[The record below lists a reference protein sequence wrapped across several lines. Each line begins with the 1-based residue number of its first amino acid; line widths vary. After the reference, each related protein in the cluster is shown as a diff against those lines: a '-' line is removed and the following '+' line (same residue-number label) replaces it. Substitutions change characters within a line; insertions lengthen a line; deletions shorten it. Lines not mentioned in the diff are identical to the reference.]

1 MQNILQNVEAEQALL
16 GCILVEG
23 DLIKELSLQPE
34 HFSETRHQVIF
45 KAMREVQKLGK
56 SIDMVTTVTKLGD
69 SVEQV
74 GGLQYLTDLGSAVA
88 TTANFLAYQTLIYE
102 AYRLREMKKI
112 AIEFANT
119 PTDDGITEL
128 YKRAMELQEIGIEKT
143 RTKQDVLMEIYND
156 MHEEKEDIT
165 GIPSGLQDLDA
176 MTGGWQNGDLIILA
190 ARPSMGKTAFA
201 LGLGK
206 ANCENNSGVTDIFS
220 LEMPNK
226 QLTHRLLSNLGNI
239 EGSKWKNPRKFFSD
253 RDYENATKAIGEY
266 EKWNINIHD
275 KPAQTLA
282 DIRSK
287 IRKTKK
293 ENTGNKKH
301 LVVIDYLQLI
311 KSIGKFER
319 RDLEVGSITA
329 ELKEMARTFEIPIIL
344 LSQLSR
350 AVEQRQDKRPMMSD
364 LRESGSI
371 EQDADIVMFLY
382 RDDYYNKNS
391 ELKNIIEIDLAKQ
404 RNGPTGIIQASF
416 IKEYGRFLNLSRQM
430 DVGLV
435 G

>member
-16 GCILVEG
+16 GCILVES

-45 KAMREVQKLGK
+45 KAMREVEKLGK
-56 SIDMVTTVTKLGD
+56 SVDMVTTVTKLGD

-88 TTANFLAYQTLIYE
+88 STANFLAYQTLIYE

-165 GIPSGLQDLDA
+165 GINTGLIDLNA
-176 MTGGWQNGDLIILA
+176 MTGGWQDGDLIVLA

-201 LGLGK
+201 LNMGK
-206 ANCENNSGVTDIFS
+206 ANCEKGGVSDIFS
-220 LEMPNK
+220 LEMPDK

-275 KPAQTLA
+275 QPAQTLA

-287 IRKTKK
+287 IRETKK
-293 ENTGNKKH
+293 ENPDNKKH
-301 LVVIDYLQLI
+301 LVIIDYLQLI
-311 KSIGKFER
+311 RAIGKYER

-329 ELKEMARTFEIPIIL
+329 ELKEMARAFKIPIIL

-371 EQDADIVMFLY
+371 EQDADVVMFLY

-404 RNGPTGIIQASF
+404 RNGPTGMIQASF
-416 IKEYGRFLNLSRQM
+416 IKEYGRFINLSRQM
-430 DVGLV
+430 DAGLV

>member
-16 GCILVEG
+16 GCILVES

-45 KAMREVQKLGK
+45 KAMREVEKLGK
-56 SIDMVTTVTKLGD
+56 SVDMVTTVTKLGD

-88 TTANFLAYQTLIYE
+88 STANFLAYQTLIYD
-102 AYRLREMKKI
+102 AYRLREMKKT

-119 PTDDGITEL
+119 PTDDGVTEL

-165 GIPSGLQDLDA
+165 GINTGLIDLNA
-176 MTGGWQNGDLIILA
+176 MTGGWQDGDLIVLA

-201 LGLGK
+201 LHMGK
-206 ANCENNSGVTDIFS
+206 SNCEKGGVTDIFS
-220 LEMPNK
+220 LEMADK

-253 RDYENATKAIGEY
+253 HDYENATKAIGEY

-275 KPAQTLA
+275 QPAQTLA

-293 ENTGNKKH
+293 ENPDNQKH
-301 LVVIDYLQLI
+301 LVIIDYLQLI
-311 KSIGKFER
+311 RAIGKYER

-329 ELKEMARTFEIPIIL
+329 ELKEMARAFKIPIIL

-371 EQDADIVMFLY
+371 EQDADVVMFLY

-404 RNGPTGIIQASF
+404 RNGPTGMIQASF
-416 IKEYGRFLNLSRQM
+416 IKEYGRFINLSRQM
-430 DVGLV
+430 DAGLV

>member
-16 GCILVEG
+16 GCVLVES

-45 KAMREVQKLGK
+45 KAMREVEKLGK
-56 SIDMVTTVTKLGD
+56 SVDMVTTVTKLGD

-88 TTANFLAYQTLIYE
+88 STANFLAYQTLIYE

-165 GIPSGLQDLDA
+165 GINTGLIDLNA
-176 MTGGWQNGDLIILA
+176 MTGGWQDGDLIVLA

-201 LGLGK
+201 LNMGK
-206 ANCENNSGVTDIFS
+206 ANCEKGGVSDIFS
-220 LEMPNK
+220 LEMPDK

-275 KPAQTLA
+275 QPAQTLA

-287 IRKTKK
+287 IRETKK
-293 ENTGNKKH
+293 ENPDNKKH
-301 LVVIDYLQLI
+301 LVIIDYLQLI
-311 KSIGKFER
+311 RAIGKYER

-329 ELKEMARTFEIPIIL
+329 ELKEMARAFKIPIIL

-371 EQDADIVMFLY
+371 EQDADVVMFLY

-404 RNGPTGIIQASF
+404 RNGPTGMIQASF
-416 IKEYGRFLNLSRQM
+416 IKEYGRFINLARQM
-430 DVGLV
+430 DTGLV

>member
-1 MQNILQNVEAEQALL
+1 
-16 GCILVEG
+16 
-23 DLIKELSLQPE
+23 
-34 HFSETRHQVIF
+34 F
-45 KAMREVQKLGK
+45 KAMREVEKLGK
-56 SIDMVTTVTKLGD
+56 SVDMVTTVTKLGD

-88 TTANFLAYQTLIYE
+88 STANFLAYQTLIYE

-165 GIPSGLQDLDA
+165 GINTGLIDLNA
-176 MTGGWQNGDLIILA
+176 MTGGWQDGDLIVLA

-201 LGLGK
+201 LHMGK
-206 ANCENNSGVTDIFS
+206 SNCEKGGVTDIFS
-220 LEMPNK
+220 LEMPDK

-253 RDYENATKAIGEY
+253 HDYGNATKAIGEY
-266 EKWNINIHD
+266 EKWDINIHD
-275 KPAQTLA
+275 QPAQTLA

-287 IRKTKK
+287 IRETKK
-293 ENTGNKKH
+293 ENPDNKKH
-301 LVVIDYLQLI
+301 LVIIDYLQLI
-311 KSIGKFER
+311 RAIGKYER

-329 ELKEMARTFEIPIIL
+329 ELKEMARAFKIPIIL

-371 EQDADIVMFLY
+371 EQDADVVMFLY

-404 RNGPTGIIQASF
+404 RNGPTGMIQASF
-416 IKEYGRFLNLSRQM
+416 IKEYGRFINLSRQM
-430 DVGLV
+430 DAGLV

>member
-45 KAMREVQKLGK
+45 KAMREVEKLGK
-56 SIDMVTTVTKLGD
+56 SVDMVTTVTKLGD

-88 TTANFLAYQTLIYE
+88 STANFLAYQTLIYE

-165 GIPSGLQDLDA
+165 GINTGLIDLNA
-176 MTGGWQNGDLIILA
+176 MTGGWQDGDLIVLA

-201 LGLGK
+201 LNMGK
-206 ANCENNSGVTDIFS
+206 ANCEKGGVSDIFS
-220 LEMPNK
+220 LEMPDK

-275 KPAQTLA
+275 QPAQTLA

-287 IRKTKK
+287 IRETKK
-293 ENTGNKKH
+293 ENPDNKKH
-301 LVVIDYLQLI
+301 LVIIDYLQLI
-311 KSIGKFER
+311 RAIGKYER

-329 ELKEMARTFEIPIIL
+329 ELKEMARAFKIPIIL

-371 EQDADIVMFLY
+371 EQDADVVMFLY

-404 RNGPTGIIQASF
+404 RNGPTGIIQACF
-416 IKEYGRFLNLSRQM
+416 IKEYGRFINLARQM
-430 DVGLV
+430 DAGLV

>member
-45 KAMREVQKLGK
+45 RAMREVQKLGK
-56 SIDMVTTVTKLGD
+56 SVDMVTAVTKLGD

-102 AYRLREMKKI
+102 AYRLREMKKN

-143 RTKQDVLMEIYND
+143 RTKQDALMEIYND

-165 GIPSGLQDLDA
+165 GINTGLIDLNA
-176 MTGGWQNGDLIILA
+176 MTGGWQDGDLIVLA

-201 LGLGK
+201 LHMGK
-206 ANCENNSGVTDIFS
+206 SNCEKGGVTDIFS
-220 LEMPNK
+220 LEMPDK

-275 KPAQTLA
+275 QPAQTLA

-293 ENTGNKKH
+293 ENPDNQKH
-301 LVVIDYLQLI
+301 LVIIDYLQLI
-311 KSIGKFER
+311 RAIGKYER

-329 ELKEMARTFEIPIIL
+329 ELKEMARAFKIPIIL

-371 EQDADIVMFLY
+371 EQDADVVMFLY

-404 RNGPTGIIQASF
+404 RNGPTGMIQASF
-416 IKEYGRFLNLSRQM
+416 IKEYGRFINLARQM
-430 DVGLV
+430 DASLV

>member
-16 GCILVEG
+16 GCILVES

-45 KAMREVQKLGK
+45 KAMREVEKLGK
-56 SIDMVTTVTKLGD
+56 SVDMVTTVTKLGD

-88 TTANFLAYQTLIYE
+88 STANFLAYQTLIYD
-102 AYRLREMKKI
+102 AYRLREMKKT

-119 PTDDGITEL
+119 PSDDGITEL
-128 YKRAMELQEIGIEKT
+128 YKRAMDLQEIGIEKT

-165 GIPSGLQDLDA
+165 GINTGLIDLNA
-176 MTGGWQNGDLIILA
+176 MTGGWQNDDLIVLA

-201 LGLGK
+201 LHMGK
-206 ANCENNSGVTDIFS
+206 SNCEKGGVTDIFS
-220 LEMPNK
+220 LEMPDK

-266 EKWNINIHD
+266 ESWNINIHD
-275 KPAQTLA
+275 QPAQTLA

-293 ENTGNKKH
+293 ENPDNKKH
-301 LVVIDYLQLI
+301 LVIIDYLQLI
-311 KSIGKFER
+311 RAIGKYER

-329 ELKEMARTFEIPIIL
+329 DLKEMARAFKIPIIL

-371 EQDADIVMFLY
+371 EQDADVVMFLY

-404 RNGPTGIIQASF
+404 RNGPTGMIQASF
-416 IKEYGRFLNLSRQM
+416 IKEYGRFINLARQM
-430 DVGLV
+430 DTGLV

>member
-56 SIDMVTTVTKLGD
+56 SVDMVTTVTKLGD

-371 EQDADIVMFLY
+371 EQDADVVMFLY

-430 DVGLV
+430 DAGLV

>member
-16 GCILVEG
+16 GSILVES

-45 KAMREVQKLGK
+45 KAMREVEKLGK
-56 SIDMVTTVTKLGD
+56 SVDMVTTVTKLGD

-88 TTANFLAYQTLIYE
+88 STANFLAYQTLIYD
-102 AYRLREMKKI
+102 AYRLREMKKT

-119 PTDDGITEL
+119 PTDDGVTEL

-165 GIPSGLQDLDA
+165 GINTGLVDLNA
-176 MTGGWQNGDLIILA
+176 MTGGWQNDDLIVLA

-201 LGLGK
+201 LHMGK
-206 ANCENNSGVTDIFS
+206 SNCEKGGVTDIFS
-220 LEMPNK
+220 LEMPDK

-275 KPAQTLA
+275 QPAQTLA

-293 ENTGNKKH
+293 ENPDNKKH
-301 LVVIDYLQLI
+301 LVIIDYLQLI
-311 KSIGKFER
+311 RAIGKYER

-329 ELKEMARTFEIPIIL
+329 DLKEMARAFKIPIIL

-371 EQDADIVMFLY
+371 EQDADVVMFLY

-404 RNGPTGIIQASF
+404 RNGPTGMIQASF
-416 IKEYGRFLNLSRQM
+416 IKEYGRFINLARQM
-430 DVGLV
+430 DASLV

>member
-56 SIDMVTTVTKLGD
+56 SVDMVTTVTKLGD

-74 GGLQYLTDLGSAVA
+74 GGIQYLTDLGSAVA
-88 TTANFLAYQTLIYE
+88 STANFLAYQTLIYD
-102 AYRLREMKKI
+102 AYRLREMKKN

-128 YKRAMELQEIGIEKT
+128 YKRAMELQEIGIEKA

-165 GIPSGLQDLDA
+165 GINTGLIDLNA
-176 MTGGWQNGDLIILA
+176 MTGGWQDGDLIVLA

-201 LGLGK
+201 LHMGK
-206 ANCENNSGVTDIFS
+206 SNCEKGGVTDIFL
-220 LEMPNK
+220 LEMPDK

-253 RDYENATKAIGEY
+253 HDYENATKAIGEY

-275 KPAQTLA
+275 QPAQTLA
-282 DIRSK
+282 DIRST

-293 ENTGNKKH
+293 ENPDNQKH
-301 LVVIDYLQLI
+301 LVIIDYLQLI
-311 KSIGKFER
+311 RAIGKYER

-329 ELKEMARTFEIPIIL
+329 ELKEMARAFKIPIIL

-371 EQDADIVMFLY
+371 EQDADVVMFLY
-382 RDDYYNKNS
+382 RDDYYDKNS

-404 RNGPTGIIQASF
+404 RNGPTGMIQASF
-416 IKEYGRFLNLSRQM
+416 IKEYGRFINLARQM
-430 DVGLV
+430 DASLV

>member
-56 SIDMVTTVTKLGD
+56 SVDMVTTVTKLGD

-74 GGLQYLTDLGSAVA
+74 GGIQYLTDLGSAVA
-88 TTANFLAYQTLIYE
+88 STANFLAYQTLIYD
-102 AYRLREMKKI
+102 AYRLREMKKN

-128 YKRAMELQEIGIEKT
+128 YKRAMELQEIGIEKA

-165 GIPSGLQDLDA
+165 GINTGLIDLNA
-176 MTGGWQNGDLIILA
+176 MTGGWQDGDLIVLA

-201 LGLGK
+201 LHMGK
-206 ANCENNSGVTDIFS
+206 SNCEKGGVTDIFS
-220 LEMPNK
+220 LEMPDK

-253 RDYENATKAIGEY
+253 HDYENATKAIGEY

-275 KPAQTLA
+275 QPAQTLA
-282 DIRSK
+282 DIRST

-293 ENTGNKKH
+293 ENPDNQKH
-301 LVVIDYLQLI
+301 LVIIDYLQLI
-311 KSIGKFER
+311 RAIGKYER

-329 ELKEMARTFEIPIIL
+329 ELKEMARAFKIPIIL

-371 EQDADIVMFLY
+371 EQDADVVMFLY
-382 RDDYYNKNS
+382 RDDYYDKNS

-404 RNGPTGIIQASF
+404 RNGPTGMIQASF
-416 IKEYGRFLNLSRQM
+416 IKEYGRFINLARQM
-430 DVGLV
+430 DASLV

>member
-1 MQNILQNVEAEQALL
+1 MQNILQNVEAEKALL
-16 GCILVEG
+16 GCILVES

-45 KAMREVQKLGK
+45 KAMREVEKLGN
-56 SIDMVTTVTKLGD
+56 SVDMVTTVTKLGD

-88 TTANFLAYQTLIYE
+88 STANFLAYQTLIYD
-102 AYRLREMKKI
+102 AYRLREMKKT

-156 MHEEKEDIT
+156 IHEEKEDIT
-165 GIPSGLQDLDA
+165 GINTGLIDLNA
-176 MTGGWQNGDLIILA
+176 MTGGWQNDDLIVLA

-201 LGLGK
+201 LHMGK
-206 ANCENNSGVTDIFS
+206 SNCEKGGVTDIFS
-220 LEMPNK
+220 LEMPDK

-275 KPAQTLA
+275 QPAQSLA

-293 ENTGNKKH
+293 ENPDNKKH
-301 LVVIDYLQLI
+301 LVIIDYLQLI
-311 KSIGKFER
+311 KAIGKYER

-329 ELKEMARTFEIPIIL
+329 DLKKMARAFKIPIIL

-371 EQDADIVMFLY
+371 EQDADVVMFLY

-404 RNGPTGIIQASF
+404 RNGPTGMIQASF
-416 IKEYGRFLNLSRQM
+416 IKEYGRFINLSRQM
-430 DVGLV
+430 DAGLV

>member
-56 SIDMVTTVTKLGD
+56 SVDMVTTVTKLGD

-74 GGLQYLTDLGSAVA
+74 GGIQYLTDLGSAVA
-88 TTANFLAYQTLIYE
+88 STANFLAYQTLIYD
-102 AYRLREMKKI
+102 AYRLREMKKN

-128 YKRAMELQEIGIEKT
+128 YKRAMELQEIGIEKA

-165 GIPSGLQDLDA
+165 GINTGLIDLNA
-176 MTGGWQNGDLIILA
+176 MTGGWQDGDLIVLA

-201 LGLGK
+201 LHMGK
-206 ANCENNSGVTDIFS
+206 SNCEKGGVTDIFS
-220 LEMPNK
+220 LEMPDK

-253 RDYENATKAIGEY
+253 HDYENATKAIGEY

-275 KPAQTLA
+275 QPAQTLA

-293 ENTGNKKH
+293 ENPDNQKH
-301 LVVIDYLQLI
+301 LVIIDYLQLI
-311 KSIGKFER
+311 RAIGKYER

-329 ELKEMARTFEIPIIL
+329 ELKEMARAFKIPIIL

-371 EQDADIVMFLY
+371 EQDADVVMFLY
-382 RDDYYNKNS
+382 RDDYYDKNS

-404 RNGPTGIIQASF
+404 RNGPTGMIQASF
-416 IKEYGRFLNLSRQM
+416 IKEYGRFINLARQM
-430 DVGLV
+430 DASLV

>member
-16 GCILVEG
+16 GCILVES

-45 KAMREVQKLGK
+45 KAMREVEKLGK
-56 SIDMVTTVTKLGD
+56 SVDMVTTVTKLGD

-74 GGLQYLTDLGSAVA
+74 GSLQYLTDLGSAVA
-88 TTANFLAYQTLIYE
+88 STANFLAYQTLIYE

-128 YKRAMELQEIGIEKT
+128 YKRAMELQEIGIEKA

-165 GIPSGLQDLDA
+165 GINTGLIDLNA
-176 MTGGWQNGDLIILA
+176 MTGGWQDGDLIVLA

-201 LGLGK
+201 LHMGK
-206 ANCENNSGVTDIFS
+206 SNCEKGGVTDIFS
-220 LEMPNK
+220 LEMPDK
-226 QLTHRLLSNLGNI
+226 QLTHRLISNLGNI

-253 RDYENATKAIGEY
+253 HDYENATKAIGEY

-275 KPAQTLA
+275 QPAQTLA

-293 ENTGNKKH
+293 ENPDNQKH
-301 LVVIDYLQLI
+301 LVIIDYLQLI
-311 KSIGKFER
+311 RAIGKYER

-329 ELKEMARTFEIPIIL
+329 ELKEMARAFKIPIIL

-371 EQDADIVMFLY
+371 EQDADVVMFLY
-382 RDDYYNKNS
+382 RDDYYDKNS

-404 RNGPTGIIQASF
+404 RNGPTGMIQASF
-416 IKEYGRFLNLSRQM
+416 IKEYGRFINLARQM
-430 DVGLV
+430 DASLV

>member
-1 MQNILQNVEAEQALL
+1 MVNGNRLTKKRQTLMYQGFAFLHLKHLRRDSNGWQD
-16 GCILVEG
+16 G
-23 DLIKELSLQPE
+23 DLI
-34 HFSETRHQVIF
+34 V
-45 KAMREVQKLGK
+45 
-56 SIDMVTTVTKLGD
+56 
-69 SVEQV
+69 
-74 GGLQYLTDLGSAVA
+74 
-88 TTANFLAYQTLIYE
+88 
-102 AYRLREMKKI
+102 
-112 AIEFANT
+112 
-119 PTDDGITEL
+119 
-128 YKRAMELQEIGIEKT
+128 
-143 RTKQDVLMEIYND
+143 
-156 MHEEKEDIT
+156 
-165 GIPSGLQDLDA
+165 
-176 MTGGWQNGDLIILA
+176 LA

-201 LGLGK
+201 LHMGK
-206 ANCENNSGVTDIFS
+206 SNCEKGGVTDIFS
-220 LEMPNK
+220 LEMPDK

-253 RDYENATKAIGEY
+253 HDYRNATKAIGEY

-275 KPAQTLA
+275 QPAQTLA

-293 ENTGNKKH
+293 ENPDNKKH
-301 LVVIDYLQLI
+301 LVIIDYLQLI
-311 KSIGKFER
+311 RAIGKYER

-329 ELKEMARTFEIPIIL
+329 ELKEMARAFKIPIIL

-371 EQDADIVMFLY
+371 EQDADVVMFLY

-416 IKEYGRFLNLSRQM
+416 IKEYGRFINLARQM
-430 DVGLV
+430 DAGLV

>member
-16 GCILVEG
+16 GCILVES

-45 KAMREVQKLGK
+45 KAMRQVEKLGK
-56 SIDMVTTVTKLGD
+56 SVDMVTTVTKLGD

-88 TTANFLAYQTLIYE
+88 STANFLAYQTLIYD
-102 AYRLREMKKI
+102 AYRLREMKKT

-119 PTDDGITEL
+119 PTDDGVTEL

-165 GIPSGLQDLDA
+165 GINTGLIDLNA
-176 MTGGWQNGDLIILA
+176 MTGGWQDGDLIVLA

-201 LGLGK
+201 LHMGK
-206 ANCENNSGVTDIFS
+206 SNCEKGGVTDIFS
-220 LEMPNK
+220 LEMPDK

-253 RDYENATKAIGEY
+253 HDYENATKAIGEY

-275 KPAQTLA
+275 QPAQTLA

-293 ENTGNKKH
+293 ENPDNQKH
-301 LVVIDYLQLI
+301 LVIIDYLQLI
-311 KSIGKFER
+311 RAIGKYER

-329 ELKEMARTFEIPIIL
+329 ELKEMARAFKIPIIL

-371 EQDADIVMFLY
+371 EQDADVVMFLY

-404 RNGPTGIIQASF
+404 RNGPTGMIQASF
-416 IKEYGRFLNLSRQM
+416 IKEYGRFINLARQM
-430 DVGLV
+430 DASLV

>member
-16 GCILVEG
+16 GCILVES

-45 KAMREVQKLGK
+45 KAMREVEKLGK
-56 SIDMVTTVTKLGD
+56 SVDMVTTVTKLGD

-88 TTANFLAYQTLIYE
+88 TTANFLAYQTLIYD

-112 AIEFANT
+112 AIEFANS

-165 GIPSGLQDLDA
+165 GINTGLIDLNA
-176 MTGGWQNGDLIILA
+176 MTGGWQDGDLIVLA

-201 LGLGK
+201 LHMGK
-206 ANCENNSGVTDIFS
+206 SNCEKGGVTDIFS
-220 LEMPNK
+220 LEMPDK

-253 RDYENATKAIGEY
+253 HDYENATKAIGEY

-275 KPAQTLA
+275 QPAQTLA

-293 ENTGNKKH
+293 ENPDNQKH
-301 LVVIDYLQLI
+301 LVIIDYLQLI
-311 KSIGKFER
+311 RAIGKYER

-329 ELKEMARTFEIPIIL
+329 ELKEMARAFKIPIIL

-371 EQDADIVMFLY
+371 EQDADVVMFLY

-404 RNGPTGIIQASF
+404 RNGPTGMIQASF
-416 IKEYGRFLNLSRQM
+416 IKEYGRFINLSRQM
-430 DVGLV
+430 DAGLV

>member
-56 SIDMVTTVTKLGD
+56 SVDMVTTVTKLGD

-239 EGSKWKNPRKFFSD
+239 EGAKWKNPRKFFSD

-371 EQDADIVMFLY
+371 EQDADVVMFLY

-430 DVGLV
+430 DAGLV

>member
-16 GCILVEG
+16 GCILVES

-56 SIDMVTTVTKLGD
+56 SVDMVTTVTKLGD

-74 GGLQYLTDLGSAVA
+74 GGIQYLTDLGSAVA
-88 TTANFLAYQTLIYE
+88 STANFLAYQTLIYD
-102 AYRLREMKKI
+102 AYRLREMKKD

-128 YKRAMELQEIGIEKT
+128 YKRAMELQEIGIEKA

-165 GIPSGLQDLDA
+165 GINTGLIDLNA
-176 MTGGWQNGDLIILA
+176 MTGGWQDGDLIVLA

-201 LGLGK
+201 LHMGK
-206 ANCENNSGVTDIFS
+206 SNCEKGGVTDIFS
-220 LEMPNK
+220 LEMPDK

-275 KPAQTLA
+275 QPAQSLA

-293 ENTGNKKH
+293 ENPDNKKH
-301 LVVIDYLQLI
+301 LVIIDYLQLI
-311 KSIGKFER
+311 RAIGKYER

-329 ELKEMARTFEIPIIL
+329 DLKKMARAFKIPIIL

-371 EQDADIVMFLY
+371 EQDADVVMFLY

-404 RNGPTGIIQASF
+404 RNGPTGMIQASF
-416 IKEYGRFLNLSRQM
+416 IKEYGRFINLSRQM
-430 DVGLV
+430 DAGLV

>member
-16 GCILVEG
+16 GCILVES

-45 KAMREVQKLGK
+45 KAMREVEKLGK
-56 SIDMVTTVTKLGD
+56 SVDIVTTVTKLGD

-88 TTANFLAYQTLIYE
+88 STANFLAYQTLIYD
-102 AYRLREMKKI
+102 AYRLREMKKT

-165 GIPSGLQDLDA
+165 GINTGLIDLNA
-176 MTGGWQNGDLIILA
+176 MTGGWQNDDLIVLA

-201 LGLGK
+201 LHMGK
-206 ANCENNSGVTDIFS
+206 SNCEKGGVTDIFS
-220 LEMPNK
+220 LEMPDK

-275 KPAQTLA
+275 QPAQSLA

-293 ENTGNKKH
+293 ENPDNKKH
-301 LVVIDYLQLI
+301 LVIIDYLQLI
-311 KSIGKFER
+311 RAIGKYER

-329 ELKEMARTFEIPIIL
+329 DLKKMARAFKIPIIL

-371 EQDADIVMFLY
+371 EQDADVVMFLY

-404 RNGPTGIIQASF
+404 RNGPTGMIQASF
-416 IKEYGRFLNLSRQM
+416 IKEYGRFINLSRQM
-430 DVGLV
+430 DAGLV

>member
-56 SIDMVTTVTKLGD
+56 SVDMVTTVTKLGD

-74 GGLQYLTDLGSAVA
+74 DGLQYLTDLGSAVA
-88 TTANFLAYQTLIYE
+88 STANFLAYQTLIYD
-102 AYRLREMKKI
+102 AYRLREMKKT

-128 YKRAMELQEIGIEKT
+128 YKRAMELQEIGIEET

-165 GIPSGLQDLDA
+165 GINTGLIDLNA
-176 MTGGWQNGDLIILA
+176 MTGGWQDGDLIVLA

-201 LGLGK
+201 LHMGK
-206 ANCENNSGVTDIFS
+206 SNCEKGGVTDIFS
-220 LEMPNK
+220 LEMPDK

-253 RDYENATKAIGEY
+253 HDYENATKAIGEY

-275 KPAQTLA
+275 QPAQTLA

-293 ENTGNKKH
+293 ENPDNQKH
-301 LVVIDYLQLI
+301 LVIIDYLQLI
-311 KSIGKFER
+311 RVIGKYER

-329 ELKEMARTFEIPIIL
+329 ELKEMARAFKIPIIL

-371 EQDADIVMFLY
+371 EQDADVVMFLY

-404 RNGPTGIIQASF
+404 RNGPTGMIQASF
-416 IKEYGRFLNLSRQM
+416 IKEYGRFINLARQM
-430 DVGLV
+430 DASLV

>member
-16 GCILVEG
+16 GCILVES

-45 KAMREVQKLGK
+45 KAMREVEKLGK
-56 SIDMVTTVTKLGD
+56 SVDMVTTVTKLGD

-88 TTANFLAYQTLIYE
+88 STANFLAYQTLIYD
-102 AYRLREMKKI
+102 AYRLREMKKT

-119 PTDDGITEL
+119 PTDDGVTEL

-165 GIPSGLQDLDA
+165 GINTGLVDLNA
-176 MTGGWQNGDLIILA
+176 MTGGWQNDDLIVLA

-201 LGLGK
+201 LHMGK
-206 ANCENNSGVTDIFS
+206 SNCEKGGVTDIFS
-220 LEMPNK
+220 LEMPDK

-275 KPAQTLA
+275 QPAQTLA

-293 ENTGNKKH
+293 ENPDNKKH
-301 LVVIDYLQLI
+301 LVIIDYLQLI
-311 KSIGKFER
+311 RAIGKYER

-329 ELKEMARTFEIPIIL
+329 DLKEMARAFKIPIIL

-371 EQDADIVMFLY
+371 EQDADVVMFLY

-404 RNGPTGIIQASF
+404 RNGPTGMIQASF
-416 IKEYGRFLNLSRQM
+416 IKEYGRFINLARQM
-430 DVGLV
+430 DASLV

>member
-16 GCILVEG
+16 GCILVES

-34 HFSETRHQVIF
+34 HFSETRNQVIF
-45 KAMREVQKLGK
+45 KAMREVEKLGK
-56 SIDMVTTVTKLGD
+56 SVDMVTTVTKLGD

-88 TTANFLAYQTLIYE
+88 STANFLAYQTLIYE

-165 GIPSGLQDLDA
+165 GINTGLIDLNA
-176 MTGGWQNGDLIILA
+176 MTGGWQDGDLIVLA

-201 LGLGK
+201 LHMGK
-206 ANCENNSGVTDIFS
+206 SNCEKGGVTDIFS
-220 LEMPNK
+220 LEMPDK

-239 EGSKWKNPRKFFSD
+239 EGSKWKNPRNFFSD
-253 RDYENATKAIGEY
+253 RDYENATRAIGEY

-275 KPAQTLA
+275 TPAQTLA

-293 ENTGNKKH
+293 DNPDKKH
-301 LVVIDYLQLI
+301 LVIIDYLQLI

-329 ELKEMARTFEIPIIL
+329 QLKEIARTFQIPIIL

-371 EQDADIVMFLY
+371 EQDADVVMFLY

-404 RNGPTGIIQASF
+404 RNGPTGMIQASF
-416 IKEYGRFLNLSRQM
+416 IKEYGRFINLARQM
-430 DVGLV
+430 EAGLA

>member
-56 SIDMVTTVTKLGD
+56 SVDMVTTVTKLGD

-74 GGLQYLTDLGSAVA
+74 GGIQYLTDLGSAVA
-88 TTANFLAYQTLIYE
+88 STANFLAYQTLIYD
-102 AYRLREMKKI
+102 AYRLREMKKN

-128 YKRAMELQEIGIEKT
+128 YKREMELQEIGIEKA

-165 GIPSGLQDLDA
+165 GINTGLIDLNA
-176 MTGGWQNGDLIILA
+176 MTGGWQDGDLIVLA

-201 LGLGK
+201 LHMGK
-206 ANCENNSGVTDIFS
+206 SNCEKGGVTDIFS
-220 LEMPNK
+220 LEMPDK

-253 RDYENATKAIGEY
+253 HDYENATKAIGEY

-275 KPAQTLA
+275 QPAQTLA

-293 ENTGNKKH
+293 ENPDNQKH
-301 LVVIDYLQLI
+301 LVIIDYLQLI
-311 KSIGKFER
+311 RAIGKYER

-329 ELKEMARTFEIPIIL
+329 ELKEMARAFKIPIIL

-371 EQDADIVMFLY
+371 EQDADVVMFLY
-382 RDDYYNKNS
+382 RDDYYDKNS

-404 RNGPTGIIQASF
+404 RNGPTGMIQASF
-416 IKEYGRFLNLSRQM
+416 IKEYGRFINLARQM
-430 DVGLV
+430 DASLV

>member
-16 GCILVEG
+16 GCILVES

-45 KAMREVQKLGK
+45 KAMREVEKLGK
-56 SIDMVTTVTKLGD
+56 SVDMVTTVTKLGD

-88 TTANFLAYQTLIYE
+88 STANFLAYQTLIYE

-165 GIPSGLQDLDA
+165 GINTGLIDLNA
-176 MTGGWQNGDLIILA
+176 MTGGWQDGDLIVLA

-201 LGLGK
+201 LNMGK
-206 ANCENNSGVTDIFS
+206 ANCEKGGVSDIFS
-220 LEMPNK
+220 LEMPDK

-239 EGSKWKNPRKFFSD
+239 EGSKWKNPPKFFSD

-275 KPAQTLA
+275 QPAQTLA

-287 IRKTKK
+287 IRETKK
-293 ENTGNKKH
+293 ENPDNKKH
-301 LVVIDYLQLI
+301 LVIIDYLQLI
-311 KSIGKFER
+311 RAIGKYER

-329 ELKEMARTFEIPIIL
+329 ELKEMARAFKIPIIL

-371 EQDADIVMFLY
+371 EQDADVVMFLY

-416 IKEYGRFLNLSRQM
+416 IKEYGRFINLAKQM
-430 DVGLV
+430 DAGLV

>member
-16 GCILVEG
+16 GCILVES

-56 SIDMVTTVTKLGD
+56 TVDMVTTVTKLGD

-88 TTANFLAYQTLIYE
+88 STANFLAYQTLIYD
-102 AYRLREMKKI
+102 AYRLREMKKT

-128 YKRAMELQEIGIEKT
+128 HKRAMELQEIGIEKT

-165 GIPSGLQDLDA
+165 GINTGLVDLNA
-176 MTGGWQNGDLIILA
+176 MTGGWQNDDLIVLA

-201 LGLGK
+201 LHMGK
-206 ANCENNSGVTDIFS
+206 SNCEKGGVTDIFS
-220 LEMPNK
+220 LEMPDK

-275 KPAQTLA
+275 QPAQTLA

-293 ENTGNKKH
+293 ENPDNKKH
-301 LVVIDYLQLI
+301 LVIIDYLQLI
-311 KSIGKFER
+311 RAIGKYER

-329 ELKEMARTFEIPIIL
+329 DLKEMARAFKIPIIL

-371 EQDADIVMFLY
+371 EQDADVVMFLY

-404 RNGPTGIIQASF
+404 RNGPTGMIQASF
-416 IKEYGRFLNLSRQM
+416 IKEYGRFINLSRQM
-430 DVGLV
+430 DAGLV

>member
-16 GCILVEG
+16 GCILVES

-45 KAMREVQKLGK
+45 KAMREVEKLGK
-56 SIDMVTTVTKLGD
+56 SVDMVTTVTKLGE

-74 GGLQYLTDLGSAVA
+74 GGLQYLTELGSAVA
-88 TTANFLAYQTLIYE
+88 STANFLAYQTLIYD
-102 AYRLREMKKI
+102 AYRLREMKKT

-165 GIPSGLQDLDA
+165 GINTGLIDLNA
-176 MTGGWQNGDLIILA
+176 MTGGWQNDDLIVLA

-201 LGLGK
+201 LHMGK
-206 ANCENNSGVTDIFS
+206 SNCEKGGVTDIFS
-220 LEMPNK
+220 LEMPDK

-275 KPAQTLA
+275 QPAQSLA

-293 ENTGNKKH
+293 ENPDNKKH
-301 LVVIDYLQLI
+301 LVIIDYLQLI
-311 KSIGKFER
+311 RAIGKYER

-329 ELKEMARTFEIPIIL
+329 DLKKMARAFKIPIIL

-371 EQDADIVMFLY
+371 EQDADVVMFLY

-404 RNGPTGIIQASF
+404 RNGPTGMIQASF
-416 IKEYGRFLNLSRQM
+416 IKEYGRFINLSRQM
-430 DVGLV
+430 DAGLV

>member
-16 GCILVEG
+16 GCILVES

-56 SIDMVTTVTKLGD
+56 SVDMVTTVTKLGD

-88 TTANFLAYQTLIYE
+88 STANFLAYQTLIYD
-102 AYRLREMKKI
+102 AYRLREMKKT

-165 GIPSGLQDLDA
+165 GINTGLIDLNA
-176 MTGGWQNGDLIILA
+176 MTGGWQDGDLIVLA

-201 LGLGK
+201 LHMGK
-206 ANCENNSGVTDIFS
+206 SNCEKGGVTDIFS
-220 LEMPNK
+220 LEMPDK

-253 RDYENATKAIGEY
+253 HDYENATKAIGEY

-275 KPAQTLA
+275 QPAQTLA

-293 ENTGNKKH
+293 ENPDNQKH
-301 LVVIDYLQLI
+301 LVIIDYLQLI
-311 KSIGKFER
+311 RAIGKYER

-329 ELKEMARTFEIPIIL
+329 ELKEMARAFKIPIIL

-371 EQDADIVMFLY
+371 EQDADVVMFLY

-404 RNGPTGIIQASF
+404 RNGPTGMIQASF
-416 IKEYGRFLNLSRQM
+416 IKEYGRFINLARQM
-430 DVGLV
+430 DASLV

>member
-16 GCILVEG
+16 GCILVES

-45 KAMREVQKLGK
+45 KAMREVEKLGK
-56 SIDMVTTVTKLGD
+56 SVDMVTTVTKLGD

-88 TTANFLAYQTLIYE
+88 STANFLAYQTLIYD
-102 AYRLREMKKI
+102 AYRLREMKKN
-112 AIEFANT
+112 AIKFANT

-165 GIPSGLQDLDA
+165 GINTGLIDLNA
-176 MTGGWQNGDLIILA
+176 MTGGWQDGDLIVLA

-201 LGLGK
+201 LHMGK
-206 ANCENNSGVTDIFS
+206 SNCEKGGVTDIFS
-220 LEMPNK
+220 LEMPDK

-253 RDYENATKAIGEY
+253 HDYENATKAIGEY

-275 KPAQTLA
+275 QPAQTLA

-293 ENTGNKKH
+293 ENSDNKKH
-301 LVVIDYLQLI
+301 LVIIDYLQLI
-311 KSIGKFER
+311 RAIGKYER

-329 ELKEMARTFEIPIIL
+329 ELKEMARAFKIPIIL

-371 EQDADIVMFLY
+371 EQDADVVMFLY

-404 RNGPTGIIQASF
+404 RNGPTGMIQASF
-416 IKEYGRFLNLSRQM
+416 IKEYGRFINLARQM
-430 DVGLV
+430 DASLV

>member
-16 GCILVEG
+16 GCILVES

-45 KAMREVQKLGK
+45 KAMREVEKLGK
-56 SIDMVTTVTKLGD
+56 SVDMVTTVTKLGD

-88 TTANFLAYQTLIYE
+88 STANFLAYQTLIYD
-102 AYRLREMKKI
+102 AYRLREMKKT

-165 GIPSGLQDLDA
+165 GINTGLIDLNA
-176 MTGGWQNGDLIILA
+176 MTGGWQNDDLIVLA

-201 LGLGK
+201 LHMGK
-206 ANCENNSGVTDIFS
+206 SNCEKGGVTDIFS
-220 LEMPNK
+220 LEMPDK

-253 RDYENATKAIGEY
+253 HDYENATKAIGEY

-275 KPAQTLA
+275 QPAQSLA

-293 ENTGNKKH
+293 ENPDNKKH
-301 LVVIDYLQLI
+301 LVIIDYLQLI
-311 KSIGKFER
+311 RAIGKYER

-329 ELKEMARTFEIPIIL
+329 DLKKMARAFKIPIIL

-371 EQDADIVMFLY
+371 EQDADVVMFLY

-404 RNGPTGIIQASF
+404 RNGPTGMIQASF
-416 IKEYGRFLNLSRQM
+416 IKEYGRFINLSRQM
-430 DVGLV
+430 DAGLV

>member
-16 GCILVEG
+16 GCILVES

-45 KAMREVQKLGK
+45 KAMREVEKLGK
-56 SIDMVTTVTKLGD
+56 SVDMVTTVTKLGD

-88 TTANFLAYQTLIYE
+88 STANFLAYQTLIYD
-102 AYRLREMKKI
+102 AYRLREMKKT

-165 GIPSGLQDLDA
+165 GINTGLIDLNA
-176 MTGGWQNGDLIILA
+176 MTGGWQNDDLIVLA

-201 LGLGK
+201 LHMGK
-206 ANCENNSGVTDIFS
+206 SNCEKGGVTDIFS
-220 LEMPNK
+220 LEMPDK

-275 KPAQTLA
+275 QPAQSLA

-293 ENTGNKKH
+293 ENPDNKKH
-301 LVVIDYLQLI
+301 LVIIDYLQLI
-311 KSIGKFER
+311 RAIGKYER

-329 ELKEMARTFEIPIIL
+329 DLKKMARAFKIPIIL

-371 EQDADIVMFLY
+371 EQDADVVMFLY

-404 RNGPTGIIQASF
+404 RNGPTGMIQASF
-416 IKEYGRFLNLSRQM
+416 IKEYGRFINLSRQM
-430 DVGLV
+430 DAGLV

>member
-56 SIDMVTTVTKLGD
+56 SVDMVTTVTKLGD

-74 GGLQYLTDLGSAVA
+74 GGIQYLTDLGSAVA
-88 TTANFLAYQTLIYE
+88 STANFLAYQTLIYD
-102 AYRLREMKKI
+102 AYRLREMKKD

-128 YKRAMELQEIGIEKT
+128 YKRAMELQEIGIEKA

-165 GIPSGLQDLDA
+165 GINTGLIDLNA
-176 MTGGWQNGDLIILA
+176 MTGGWQDGDLIVLA

-201 LGLGK
+201 LHMGK
-206 ANCENNSGVTDIFS
+206 SNCEKGGVTDIFS
-220 LEMPNK
+220 LEMPDK

-253 RDYENATKAIGEY
+253 HDYENATKAIGEY

-275 KPAQTLA
+275 QPAQTLA

-293 ENTGNKKH
+293 ENPDNQKH
-301 LVVIDYLQLI
+301 LVIIDYLQLI
-311 KSIGKFER
+311 RAIGKYER

-329 ELKEMARTFEIPIIL
+329 ELKEMARAFKIPIIL

-371 EQDADIVMFLY
+371 EQDADVVMFLY
-382 RDDYYNKNS
+382 RDDYYDKNS

-404 RNGPTGIIQASF
+404 RNGPTGMIQASF
-416 IKEYGRFLNLSRQM
+416 IKEYGRFINLARQM
-430 DVGLV
+430 DASLV

>member
-16 GCILVEG
+16 GCILVES

-56 SIDMVTTVTKLGD
+56 SVDMVTTVTKLGD

-74 GGLQYLTDLGSAVA
+74 GGIQYLTDLGSAVA
-88 TTANFLAYQTLIYE
+88 STANFLAYQTLIYD
-102 AYRLREMKKI
+102 AYRLREMKKT

-165 GIPSGLQDLDA
+165 GINTGLIDLNA
-176 MTGGWQNGDLIILA
+176 MTGGWQNDDLIVLA

-201 LGLGK
+201 LHMGK
-206 ANCENNSGVTDIFS
+206 SNCEKGGVTDIFS
-220 LEMPNK
+220 LEMPDK

-239 EGSKWKNPRKFFSD
+239 EGSKWKNPRKFFSE

-275 KPAQTLA
+275 QPAQTLA

-293 ENTGNKKH
+293 ENPHNKKH
-301 LVVIDYLQLI
+301 LVIIDYLQLI
-311 KSIGKFER
+311 RAIGKYER

-329 ELKEMARTFEIPIIL
+329 ELKEMARAFKIPIIL

-371 EQDADIVMFLY
+371 EQDADVVMFLY

-404 RNGPTGIIQASF
+404 RNGPTGMIQASF
-416 IKEYGRFLNLSRQM
+416 IKEYGRFINLARQM
-430 DVGLV
+430 DAGLV

>member
-16 GCILVEG
+16 GCILVES

-45 KAMREVQKLGK
+45 KAMREVEKLGK
-56 SIDMVTTVTKLGD
+56 SVDMVTTVTKLGD

-88 TTANFLAYQTLIYE
+88 STANFLAYQTLIYD
-102 AYRLREMKKI
+102 AYRLREMKKT

-119 PTDDGITEL
+119 PTDDGVTEL

-143 RTKQDVLMEIYND
+143 RTKQDVLTEIYND

-165 GIPSGLQDLDA
+165 GINTGLIDLNA
-176 MTGGWQNGDLIILA
+176 MTGGWQDGDLIVLA

-201 LGLGK
+201 LHMGK
-206 ANCENNSGVTDIFS
+206 SNCEKGGVTDIFS
-220 LEMPNK
+220 LEMPDK

-253 RDYENATKAIGEY
+253 HDYENATKAIGEY

-275 KPAQTLA
+275 QPAQTLA

-293 ENTGNKKH
+293 ENPDNQKH
-301 LVVIDYLQLI
+301 LVIIDYLQLI
-311 KSIGKFER
+311 RAIGKYER

-329 ELKEMARTFEIPIIL
+329 ELKEMARAFKIPIIL

-371 EQDADIVMFLY
+371 EQDADVVMFLY

-404 RNGPTGIIQASF
+404 RNGPTGMIQASF
-416 IKEYGRFLNLSRQM
+416 IKEYGRFINLSRQM
-430 DVGLV
+430 DAGLV

>member
-16 GCILVEG
+16 GCILVES

-45 KAMREVQKLGK
+45 KAMREVEKLGK
-56 SIDMVTTVTKLGD
+56 SVDMVTAVTKLGD

-88 TTANFLAYQTLIYE
+88 STANFLAYQTLIYD

-165 GIPSGLQDLDA
+165 GINTGLIDLNA
-176 MTGGWQNGDLIILA
+176 MTGGWQNDDLIVLA

-201 LGLGK
+201 LHMGK
-206 ANCENNSGVTDIFS
+206 SNCEKGGVTDIFS
-220 LEMPNK
+220 LEMPDK

-275 KPAQTLA
+275 QPAQTLA

-293 ENTGNKKH
+293 ENPDNKKH
-301 LVVIDYLQLI
+301 LVIIDYLQLI
-311 KSIGKFER
+311 RAIGKYER

-329 ELKEMARTFEIPIIL
+329 ELKEMARAFKIPIIL

-371 EQDADIVMFLY
+371 EQDADVVMFLY

-404 RNGPTGIIQASF
+404 RNGPTGMIQASF
-416 IKEYGRFLNLSRQM
+416 IKEYGRFINLARQM
-430 DVGLV
+430 DAGLV

>member
-16 GCILVEG
+16 GCILVES

-45 KAMREVQKLGK
+45 KAMREVEKLGK
-56 SIDMVTTVTKLGD
+56 SVDMVTTVTKLGD

-88 TTANFLAYQTLIYE
+88 STANFLAYQTLIYE

-165 GIPSGLQDLDA
+165 GINTGLIDLNA
-176 MTGGWQNGDLIILA
+176 MTGGWQDGDLIVLA

-201 LGLGK
+201 LNMGK
-206 ANCENNSGVTDIFS
+206 ANCEKGGVSDIFS
-220 LEMPNK
+220 LEMPDK

-275 KPAQTLA
+275 QPAQTLA

-287 IRKTKK
+287 IRETKK
-293 ENTGNKKH
+293 ENPDNKKH
-301 LVVIDYLQLI
+301 LVIIDYLQLI
-311 KSIGKFER
+311 RAIGKYER

-329 ELKEMARTFEIPIIL
+329 ELKEMARAFKIPIIL

-371 EQDADIVMFLY
+371 EQDADVVMFLY

-416 IKEYGRFLNLSRQM
+416 IKEYGRFINLAKQM
-430 DVGLV
+430 DAGLV